1 MDATIFAFLRESGLE
16 TPLLQH
22 RIVGAWPSVV
32 APEIAAHTQA
42 IKVEAQA
49 LWVRVEVPAL
59 RTQLSMQKQSLVRAL
74 NAQVGSHVIFDLK
87 FV

>member
-1 MDATIFAFLRESGLE
+1 MDASILAFLRESGLE

-22 RIVGAWPSVV
+22 RIVEAWPSVV

-42 IKVEAQA
+42 LKVEAQA
-49 LWVRVEVPAL
+49 LWVRVELPTL
-59 RTQLSMQKQSLVRAL
+59 RTQLSMQKQSLVRTL
-74 NAQVGSHVIFDLK
+74 NAEVGSNIIFDLK